1 MLFRVPF
8 QVLATMIGGCMTKI
22 QDWADEKLRRLCGRI
37 TPGKRLAVLLT
48 MFLFFSIASVYIFV
62 SGIYN
67 MGKNEGQRIEIEH
80 IKLLELQRKDS
91 INLINDYDNG
101 TDE

>member
-1 MLFRVPF
+1 
-8 QVLATMIGGCMTKI
+8 MIGGCMTKI